1 MKITDIE
8 TMALAVPLDRP
19 IYFATRKVKERDLTI
34 TKIVTDEG
42 IVGLSCIPIGEPFS
56 VASIIQRKL
65 KPLLIGKDPL
75 STEWIWDMMYME
87 MRRDR
92 KGSAIRA
99 ISGVDIALWDIKG
112 KYFGLPLYRL
122 LGGDRKQ
129 VPCYASGGYYHKG
142 KDLKGLAEEMELYL
156 KHGFTAVKIKIG
168 AVSVKEDIERVKMA
182 RKVIG
187 PDVLLLIDA
196 NNAYDAPTAIKVG
209 RALEEQDAYFFE
221 EPVRPDDIQ
230 GSRLVADVLDI
241 PVASGELEYTIWGFR
256 DLIPSQAIDI
266 IQPDA
271 TVLGGVTEFMKVVA
285 MAKAYHVPVSPHWEQ
300 EVHMHM
306 VGAFPNT
313 LWVEY
318 FMREIEVRVEDK
330 IYEDFVVAK
339 DGFLEIPDKPG
350 LGIEFNDKALKKFRV
365 V

>member
-1 MKITDIE
+1 MKIMDIE

-19 IYFATRKVKERDLTI
+19 ISFATRKVKERDLTI
-34 TKIVTDEG
+34 TKITTDEG

-56 VASIIQRKL
+56 VGSIIQRKL
-65 KPLLIGKDPL
+65 KPLLIGKDPFC
-75 STEWIWDMMYME
+75 TEWLWDMMYME

-122 LGGDRKQ
+122 LGGDRKR

-142 KDLKGLAEEMELYL
+142 KGLKGLAEEMELYL

-187 PDVLLLIDA
+187 PDVQLLIDA

-256 DLIPSQAIDI
+256 DLIPSQSVDI

-271 TVLGGVTEFMKVVA
+271 TVLGGITEFMKVVA
-285 MAKAYHVPVSPHWEQ
+285 FAKAYHMPVSPHWEQ

-306 VGAFPNT
+306 VGAFSNT

-330 IYEDFVVAK
+330 IYKDFVMAK

-350 LGIEFNDKALKKFRV
+350 LGIEFNEEALKKYRV
-365 V
+365 L